1 MKKKLVFVTNSKHKI
16 KEISSI
22 LNEEIDLYSLED
34 INCSDEIPETADTI
48 EGNALLKAQFIK
60 EKYGYDCFADDTGLE
75 VESLG
80 GIPVSKLK
88 V

>member
-1 MKKKLVFVTNSKHKI
+1 MKKKLVFATNNKHKI

-60 EKYGYDCFADDTGLE
+60 EKYGYDCFAEDRKKRFSRKE
-75 VESLG
+75 
-80 GIPVSKLK
+80 
-88 V
+88 